1 MQAEAF
7 LTHLAVGAR
16 VGASTQN
23 QALQALLFLYRQV
36 LGIDLPWLENM
47 TRASQP
53 KRLPVVLTP
62 VEVRAVLAQLDG
74 TCWLIA
80 NRIW

>member
-1 MQAEAF
+1 MI
-7 LTHLAVGAR
+7 GAR

-36 LGIDLPWLENM
+36 LAIDLPWLENV
-47 TRASQP
+47 TRASRP

-62 VEVRAVLAQLDG
+62 GEVRAVLAQLERAP
-74 TCWLIA
+74 WLVA
-80 NRIW
+80 SLLYGRAA